1 MRSNVRN
8 IMNGFRGATI
18 WMTSVRPSTPPFR
31 RRRTGSSPVPL
42 TVIIFAILAQL
53 VELLISNQN
62 VVGSI
67 PTYRSKHKSQGSRF
81 LVSFAPLVDALSII
95 APWLEPASWTTVL
108 SPALRWP
115 ALTREIGR
123 RPVKSSDKTLV
134 VTPVIL
140 RGETRKYRRGNEF
153 NLSVGKW
160 YVVPFGT
167 EFSGVRFT
175 PLRPNYVSG
184 YLVANKS
191 VKSSNAVTSSPGTIP
206 VMRLSRTAQT
216 EELSHIRKALTPILQ
231 TLLFMWRSRHPHVKN
246 WNLDVP
252 SCSVREECLKNYWPV

>member
-1 MRSNVRN
+1 MGWCSITAMRPAVNRWGNSTLVRLQPSPPKSILWILGYDGGQRRAVNPFPQGKQDGSNPSVS
-8 IMNGFRGATI
+8 
-18 WMTSVRPSTPPFR
+18 TSFAVNRLFCEYSSVGRASAFQAECR
-31 RRRTGSSPVPL
+31 RFDPDYSLQR
-42 TVIIFAILAQL
+42 
-53 VELLISNQN
+53 
-62 VVGSI
+62 
-67 PTYRSKHKSQGSRF
+67 KSQGSRF

-123 RPVKSSDKTLV
+123 RPVKSSDKTSV

-191 VKSSNAVTSSPGTIP
+191 VKSSNGVTPSPGTIP

-216 EELSHIRKALTPILQ
+216 EELSHRRSRSCDSILQ
-231 TLLFMWRSRHPHVKN
+231 VLLW
-246 WNLDVP
+246 
-252 SCSVREECLKNYWPV
+252 CGGY